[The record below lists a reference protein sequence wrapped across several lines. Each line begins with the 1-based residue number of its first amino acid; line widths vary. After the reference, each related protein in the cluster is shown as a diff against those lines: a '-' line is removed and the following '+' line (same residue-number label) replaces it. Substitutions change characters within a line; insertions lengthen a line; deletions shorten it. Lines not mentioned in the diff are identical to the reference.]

1 MSRVTS
7 VTKSTLILNKIIEV
21 YNTSDCLHD
30 RSITRKKDCTEQ
42 NKFHLIA
49 YKYNSRFETCP
60 ILYYLILR
68 SRFRPR

>member
-30 RSITRKKDCTEQ
+30 IM
-42 NKFHLIA
+42 
-49 YKYNSRFETCP
+49 
-60 ILYYLILR
+60 LYIK
-68 SRFRPR
+68 